1 MSISFLYRLV
11 NKISGDYINC
21 LEVGIWEEQLQ
32 LDVGLRLH

>member
-1 MSISFLYRLV
+1 MSVCILCRLV

-32 LDVGLRLH
+32 LDVGQQLR